1 LQINKKQFNFT
12 EMKYTVISQLELDV
26 NEVEENSFDFDNV
39 HDAKDYYRDGLRT
52 MAETIADFGGDF
64 TISLVSHNNNF
75 YTEVL
80 KRNNVTTSI
89 NQM

>member
-1 LQINKKQFNFT
+1 
-12 EMKYTVISQLELDV
+12 MKYTVISQLELDV
-26 NEVEENSFDFDNV
+26 NEVEENSFDFKNV
-39 HDAKDYYRDGLRT
+39 DDAKEYYRDGLKT

-64 TISLVSHNNNF
+64 TISLVSQEGF
-75 YTEVL
+75 DVEIL

>member
-1 LQINKKQFNFT
+1 
-12 EMKYTVISQLELDV
+12 MKYKVISQLELELG
-26 NEVEENSFDFDNV
+26 EVEENLFDFKSLE
-39 HDAKDYYRDGLRT
+39 DAKEYYRDGLKT

-64 TISLVSHNNNF
+64 TISLISIEKSDVQI
-75 YTEVL
+75 L

>member
-1 LQINKKQFNFT
+1 MQINKKQFNFT
-12 EMKYTVISQLELDV
+12 QMKYTVISQLELDV
-26 NEVEENSFDFDNV
+26 NEVEENSFDFNNV
-39 HDAKDYYRDGLRT
+39 DDAKEYYRDGLRT

-64 TISLVSHNNNF
+64 TISLLSHSTAF
-75 YTEVL
+75 DAEIL

>member
-1 LQINKKQFNFT
+1 
-12 EMKYTVISQLELDV
+12 MKYTVISQLELDV
-26 NEVEENSFDFDNV
+26 NEVEENSFDFKNV
-39 HDAKDYYRDGLRT
+39 DDAKDYYRDGLKT

-64 TISLVSHNNNF
+64 TISLVSQEGF
-75 YTEVL
+75 DVEIL

>member
-1 LQINKKQFNFT
+1 
-12 EMKYTVISQLELDV
+12 MKYTVISQLELDV
-26 NEVEENSFDFDNV
+26 NEVEENSFDFNNV
-39 HDAKDYYRDGLRT
+39 DDAKDYYRDGLRT

-64 TISLVSHNNNF
+64 TISLVSNSTAF
-75 YTEVL
+75 DTEIL

>member
-1 LQINKKQFNFT
+1 
-12 EMKYTVISQLELDV
+12 MKYTVISQLELDV
-26 NEVEENSFDFDNV
+26 NEVEENSFDFKNV
-39 HDAKDYYRDGLRT
+39 DDAKDYYRDGLRT

-64 TISLVSHNNNF
+64 TISLVSQEGF
-75 YTEVL
+75 DVEIL